1 MLTGWQK
8 IMLFSD
14 AFSGP
19 GCLSKRLVKEYQFWN
34 SGSVMLAL
42 PSIEWVS
49 TNGCFSSDSRSQ
61 VVGLETLNETGA

>member
-19 GCLSKRLVKEYQFWN
+19 ALAGIAEACVAPVGAATMIAVGGRCL
-34 SGSVMLAL
+34 
-42 PSIEWVS
+42 P
-49 TNGCFSSDSRSQ
+49 D
-61 VVGLETLNETGA
+61 LETAAARHMRRQR